1 MLNTLAIELVY
12 TRKED
17 IIKKLITLRDE
28 MDNIVNFME
37 LDNERKLD
45 HLHRKHKLVFLI
57 DYMRNISKD
66 TDIQLKLSYKPL
78 LMKGTYKKEL
88 FLKGELPKMSE
99 RKYSSDYEDYTKK
112 QKELLEKFFEK
123 LFGAGVVEIDGYL
136 IDSDT
141 FEQFPTD
148 QEFLDFIEKYVD
160 YSRIAKYYFCD
171 SFYEQLREEIQEGI
185 AEEYEGVNFSETIL
199 EVYESEYFRNE
210 LKKAVDMFTEEL
222 KKELTEKREQG
233 IVTETYVD
241 SGEMLYTTE
250 HMLIADGLHV
260 KK

>member
-1 MLNTLAIELVY
+1 MLNTIAIELVY

-17 IIKKLITLRDE
+17 IIKKLITLRNE
-28 MDNIVNFME
+28 MDDIVNLME

-66 TDIQLKLSYKPL
+66 TDIQLELKYKPL
-78 LMKGTYKKEL
+78 LVTGTYKKEL

-99 RKYSSDYEDYTKK
+99 RKYNSDYEDYTKK

-123 LFGAGVVEIDGYL
+123 LFGAGAVEIDGYL

-148 QEFLDFIEKYVD
+148 QEFLDFIEKYVE
-160 YSRIAKYYFCD
+160 YFRIAKYYFWD

-185 AEEYEGVNFSETIL
+185 AKEYEGVNFSETIL

-210 LKKAVDMFTEEL
+210 LKKVLDMFTEEL
-222 KKELTEKREQG
+222 KKELIKKGQET
-233 IVTETYVD
+233 VTETYVD

-250 HMLIADGLHV
+250 HMLIADGLYV